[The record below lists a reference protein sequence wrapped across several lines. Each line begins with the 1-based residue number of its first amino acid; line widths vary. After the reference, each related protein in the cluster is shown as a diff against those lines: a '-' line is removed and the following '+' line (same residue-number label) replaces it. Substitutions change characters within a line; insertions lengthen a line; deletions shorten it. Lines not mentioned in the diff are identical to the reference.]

1 METTKK
7 KYKLVHL
14 YPPGFV
20 TINGQK
26 YIVPGWIPVDPDT
39 TFSDVEHINPWKTA
53 SETFSVKGSTGSNYT
68 VTKRNGTFTCDCPA
82 GKFRGTC
89 KHASMIENQLKLG

>member
-1 METTKK
+1 MEITKK

-26 YIVPGWIPVDPDT
+26 YMVPGWTPVEPDT
-39 TFSDVEHINPWKTA
+39 TFSDVEHINPWKTVT
-53 SETFSVKGSTGSNYT
+53 ETFPVKGSTGSNYT
-68 VTKRNGTFTCDCPA
+68 VTKRKDVFTCDCPA

-89 KHASMIENQLKLG
+89 KHIGMIKSELKLG